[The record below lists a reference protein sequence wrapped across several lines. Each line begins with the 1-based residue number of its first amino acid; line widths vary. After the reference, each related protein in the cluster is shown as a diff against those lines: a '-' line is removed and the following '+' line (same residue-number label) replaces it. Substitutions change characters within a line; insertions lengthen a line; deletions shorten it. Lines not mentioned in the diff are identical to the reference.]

1 VEPLLKI
8 VPPAAATKRPSKK
21 DKKDKNKP

>member
-1 VEPLLKI
+1 VAPLLNI
-8 VPPAAATKRPSKK
+8 VPPAAATKT